1 MSKGYKIYLFSV
13 VLLFSMVF
21 FAAWKFGVLELFV
34 DTYFTPAMEH
44 YNPPAV
50 E

>member
-21 FAAWKFGVLELFV
+21 FAAWKFGVLEFFV

-44 YNPPAV
+44 YTPAV